1 MRCTPEVTI
10 SFRSLGK
17 YTPRLCK
24 SMALLLDVLFQCTVS
39 ETLYV
44 MVEMTFE
51 QAEPRVRADMG
62 YEQNSRKESETQKDF
77 SEEAVG
83 PAFLVVDVWHIVSQ
97 DLQQA
102 LAKQGWA
109 GD

>member
-1 MRCTPEVTI
+1 MRCTHEVTI

-24 SMALLLDVLFQCTVS
+24 SMTLLLDILFQCTVS
-39 ETLYV
+39 ETLYITV
-44 MVEMTFE
+44 GMTFE
-51 QAEPRVRADMG
+51 QAELRVRTDIG

-77 SEEAVG
+77 LEEAVG
-83 PAFLVVDVWHIVSQ
+83 LAFLVVDVWHIVSQ
-97 DLQQA
+97 VLQQA